1 MPREL
6 AQKRNV
12 RAHLADAARQSGA
25 PLLVEGR
32 SRGRLLRALV
42 ERRVVGVEPV
52 EVILCKQAASLSPAS
67 M

>member
-42 ERRVVGVEPV
+42 ERRVVGVEPG
-52 EVILCKQAASLSPAS
+52 IAAKRFGISTLSAS
-67 M
+67 